1 MTKINEIV
9 QVLDKFAPPVYS
21 EDYDNV
27 GLLVGNRNAD
37 VKAVLITLD
46 ITEEILKEAV
56 SVGANLIVA
65 HHPIIF
71 RGLKKLT
78 GANEVE
84 RVVMAAIKNDIA
96 IYAGHTNFDN
106 IEGGVNSKIC
116 EVLNLQ
122 NCKNL
127 DSKADSLSKL
137 VVFIPETHL
146 EKFRNAIF
154 FVGAGHIGNYDQTSF
169 NTEGI
174 GTFRGNEDS
183 KPFIGEKGKM
193 SFEKEIRFETVF
205 PTHLQGAVI
214 SAVLNNHPYEEVAY
228 DIYPIKNK
236 YKKIGTG
243 MIGNL
248 PEAISELEF
257 LELVKNT
264 FDTKSIKHTNIKNKK
279 IKKIAVCGGSCSFMI
294 NKAMAKN
301 ADAFITA
308 DVKYHEFFDV
318 ENKLLLLDIGH
329 YESEQYTK
337 DIFYKILTEKFSTF
351 AVNLSKINTNP
362 INYYC

>member
-9 QVLDKFAPPVYS
+9 QVLDKFAPPMYS

-27 GLLVGNRNAD
+27 GLLVGDRNAE
-37 VKAVLITLD
+37 VNSVLITLD
-46 ITEEILKEAV
+46 ITEQIIDEAIKT
-56 SVGANLIVA
+56 GANLIVA

-84 RVVMAAIKNDIA
+84 RVVMMAIKNDIA

-106 IEGGVNSKIC
+106 IDGGVNSKIC
-116 EVLNLQ
+116 SKLNLQ
-122 NCKNL
+122 NCRNL
-127 DSKADSLSKL
+127 DPKPDNLLKL

-146 EKFRNAIF
+146 EKFRNAVF
-154 FVGAGHIGNYDQTSF
+154 MAGAGHIGNYDRTSY
-169 NTEGI
+169 NIEGI
-174 GTFRGNEDS
+174 GTFRGNENS
-183 KPFIGEKGKM
+183 KPFIGKKEEM
-193 SFEKEIRFETVF
+193 SFEREIRFETIF
-205 PTHLQGAVI
+205 PAHLQGAVI

-236 YKKIGTG
+236 YQNVGTG
-243 MIGNL
+243 MIGTL
-248 PEAISELEF
+248 PNQLSETEF
-257 LELVKNT
+257 LALVKET
-264 FDTKSIKHTNIKNKK
+264 FNVKCIKHTNLKGEK
-279 IKKIAVCGGSCSFMI
+279 IKKVAVCGGSCSFMI
-294 NKAMAKN
+294 SKAMSKN

-318 ENKLLLLDIGH
+318 ENKLFLLDIGH

-337 DIFYKILTEKFSTF
+337 DIFYNILTEKFSTF

>member
-9 QVLDKFAPPVYS
+9 QLLDKYAPPMYS

-27 GLLVGNRNAD
+27 GLLVGDRNTE
-37 VKAVLITLD
+37 VKSVLITLD
-46 ITEEILKEAV
+46 VTEEVIDEAIKTGV
-56 SVGANLIVA
+56 NLIVA

-84 RVVMAAIKNDIA
+84 RVVMSAIKNEIA

-116 EVLNLQ
+116 EKLNLQ

-127 DSKADSLSKL
+127 DPKPNSLLKL
-137 VVFIPETHL
+137 VVFVPETHL
-146 EKFRNAIF
+146 EKLRNAVF
-154 FVGAGHIGNYDQTSF
+154 LAGAGHIGNYDRTSY
-169 NTEGI
+169 NIDGV
-174 GTFRGNEDS
+174 GTFRGNENS
-183 KPFIGEKGKM
+183 KPFIGKKGET
-193 SFEKEIRFETVF
+193 SFEREIRFETIF
-205 PTHLQGAVI
+205 PTHLQGTVI

-228 DIYPIKNK
+228 DIYPLKNK
-236 YKKIGTG
+236 YQKIGTG
-243 MIGNL
+243 MIGTL
-248 PEAISELEF
+248 PNAISETEF
-257 LELVKNT
+257 LALVKET
-264 FDTKSIKHTNIKNKK
+264 FGVECIKHTNIKGKQ

-294 NKAMAKN
+294 SKAMAKN

-318 ENKLLLLDIGH
+318 ENKLFLLDIGH

-337 DIFYKILTEKFSTF
+337 DIFYNILTEKFSTF

>member
-1 MTKINEIV
+1 MTKINEVV
-9 QVLDKFAPPVYS
+9 QLLDKYAPPIYS
-21 EDYDNV
+21 ESYDNV
-27 GLLVGNRNAD
+27 GLLVGDRNNEI
-37 VKAVLITLD
+37 KSVLITLD
-46 ITEEILKEAV
+46 ITEDIIKEAIKT
-56 SVGANLIVA
+56 GANLIIA

-84 RVVMAAIKNDIA
+84 RVVMMAIKNDIA

-106 IEGGVNSKIC
+106 ITGGVNTKIC
-116 EVLNLQ
+116 EKLNLQ
-122 NCKNL
+122 NCKTL
-127 DSKADSLSKL
+127 DPKSDTLLKL

-146 EKFRNAIF
+146 EKLRNAVF
-154 FVGAGHIGNYDQTSF
+154 LAGAGHIGNYDRTSY
-169 NTEGI
+169 NIDGI
-174 GTFRGNEDS
+174 GTFRGNENS
-183 KPFIGEKGKM
+183 KPFIGKKGEM
-193 SFEKEIRFETVF
+193 SFENEIRFETIF
-205 PTHLQGAVI
+205 PSHLQGSVI

-228 DIYPIKNK
+228 DIYPLKNK
-236 YKKIGTG
+236 NQQIGSG

-248 PEAISELEF
+248 PNAINEKQF

-264 FDTKSIKHTNIKNKK
+264 FGVDCIKHTKLKGKSIQKV
-279 IKKIAVCGGSCSFMI
+279 AVCGGSCSFMI
-294 NKAMAKN
+294 SKAISKN

-337 DIFYKILTEKFSTF
+337 DIFYNILTEKFSTF